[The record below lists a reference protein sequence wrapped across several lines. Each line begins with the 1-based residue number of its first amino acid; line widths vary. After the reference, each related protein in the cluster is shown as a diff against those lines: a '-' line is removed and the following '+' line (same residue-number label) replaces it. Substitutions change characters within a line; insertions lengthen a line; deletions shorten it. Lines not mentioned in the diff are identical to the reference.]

1 MKKSFYYILFALTT
15 LSACQQKKPSMV
27 ELRREEIRRN
37 DSTELAQVRTFRE
50 DADRD
55 IQRLEM
61 LEEALNGK
69 FVFEKVERF
78 QTQGYWVLPAYQG
91 SKERFTFF
99 PEVEESGKLLLV
111 HIDQQRRYTFTEM
124 NLDSQYYNTELLK
137 GLSKQQLADVEECRA
152 LATTMKLLVEARQR
166 QEKMALKVRFYEE
179 KMRRDNESNK

>member
-1 MKKSFYYILFALTT
+1 M
-15 LSACQQKKPSMV
+15 
-27 ELRREEIRRN
+27 
-37 DSTELAQVRTFRE
+37 
-50 DADRD
+50 
-55 IQRLEM
+55 
-61 LEEALNGK
+61 
-69 FVFEKVERF
+69 
-78 QTQGYWVLPAYQG
+78 VLPAYKG

>member
-61 LEEALNGK
+61 LEEALKEK
-69 FVFEKVERF
+69 FIVVKVEKY
-78 QTQGYWVLPAYQG
+78 QTQG
-91 SKERFTFF
+91 
-99 PEVEESGKLLLV
+99 
-111 HIDQQRRYTFTEM
+111 
-124 NLDSQYYNTELLK
+124 
-137 GLSKQQLADVEECRA
+137 
-152 LATTMKLLVEARQR
+152 
-166 QEKMALKVRFYEE
+166 
-179 KMRRDNESNK
+179 